1 MTHNEAIRP
10 SVVRVSS
17 YVAVHTALYS
27 STPFVEFAARRLRRR
42 RSRRAVCI
50 TLTHRSAYNAYFTQ
64 HSKL

>member
-1 MTHNEAIRP
+1 MIYNEAIRP

-42 RSRRAVCI
+42 RRAVCI